1 MDLYLLLPK
10 EAAALINVPCESL
23 VAMIAAG
30 RLGAFRDSGEWW
42 IPLKC
47 LTDLRSDEID
57 VGPAEALEQLVS
69 ARENPLQSLSDEAAE
84 RIESSDFPPGSVGLC
99 LQQAMVMIR
108 RHQAGTEKMG

>member
-30 RLGAFRDSGEWW
+30 RLGAFRNSGEWW

-47 LTDLRSDEID
+47 LTQLASDEFD

-69 ARENPLQSLSDEAAE
+69 TKENPLQSLSDEAAE
-84 RIESSDFPPGSVGLC
+84 RIETSDFPPGSVGLC
-99 LQQAMVMIR
+99 LQQAMLMFR
-108 RHQAGTEKMG
+108 RHQAGTDDLH